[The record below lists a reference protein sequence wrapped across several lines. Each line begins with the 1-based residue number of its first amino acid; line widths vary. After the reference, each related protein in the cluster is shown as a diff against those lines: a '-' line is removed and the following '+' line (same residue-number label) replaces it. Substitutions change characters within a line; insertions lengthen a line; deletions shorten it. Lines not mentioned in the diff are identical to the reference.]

1 MADNGG
7 SAVGTGLIAGI
18 LIAVLVGVG
27 VLLVAFGGFNFRGD
41 KDVNVNVEAPTPEMP
56 SVPDGGSKG
65 Q

>member
-1 MADNGG
+1 MADSGG

-41 KDVNVNVEAPTPEMP
+41 KDVNVNVEAPTP
-56 SVPDGGSKG
+56 
-65 Q
+65 